1 MKNLIKR
8 THFAIYALLAVVLL
22 GAWGCN
28 RITEGDIVE
37 KWYEPEN
44 TYVAIMPMVISTGKT
59 ATTIMIPYT
68 IYDGEDYCIKIKGFN
83 KKGKEVTKTLYVRRE
98 RWEKLQKGQYFCID
112 GNCSEDDFSY
122 QKERRD

>member
-28 RITEGDIVE
+28 GITEGEIVE
-37 KWYEPEN
+37 KWYEPEEQ
-44 TYVAIMPMVISTGKT
+44 YLMMMPMVISTGKT
-59 ATTIMIPYT
+59 TTTIMIPYW
-68 IYDGEDYCIKIKGFN
+68 IYDGEDYCIKIKGVN
-83 KKGKEVTKTLYVRRE
+83 KKGKEKFKTVYVRGK

-112 GNCSEDDFSY
+112 GNCSEEDFTY
-122 QKERRD
+122 EKERRD